1 MQEGMWS
8 GQPCYIV
15 GGGPSLRGFDW
26 DLLKGKRNIMVLN
39 KAFSF
44 VPWAD
49 MCFVEDARFI
59 RRFGKELTGFPGTKV
74 WHVALGTNKD
84 EVKEALNRDA
94 FLTPVYET
102 RSDKYWSKSFCQG
115 LSSSS
120 NAAVGAIN
128 VADLLG
134 ADPIYLMGIDCRAE
148 SGNMGN
154 FHNSYPPE
162 WQVGAM
168 QALNFKSDFENWV
181 QPHTKHRK
189 IINLVNPAFE
199 STVEGWPKEQL
210 AAHFGG

>member
-1 MQEGMWS
+1 MWA
-8 GQPCYIV
+8 GQACYIV
-15 GGGPSLRGFDW
+15 GGGPSLKGFDW
-26 DLLKGKRNIMVLN
+26 DLLKGLPNIMVLN
-39 KAFSF
+39 KAFSS

-59 RRFGKELTGFPGTKV
+59 RRFGEELVSFAGKKV
-74 WHVALGTNKD
+74 WHVALGTNKE
-84 EVKEALNRDA
+84 EVQAAVNRDPH
-94 FLTPVYET
+94 LELVYET

-128 VADLLG
+128 VADLFD

-148 SGNMGN
+148 NQNMGN
-154 FHNSYPPE
+154 FHNSYPRE
-162 WQVGAM
+162 WAVGAM

-181 QPHTKHRK
+181 QPHTKHRR

-199 STVEGWPKEQL
+199 STIEGWPKEQL
-210 AAHFGG
+210 AVHFGR